1 MTATLSP
8 PPAPT
13 PTPQPVPEVTPR
25 RGPNWR
31 KIAIA
36 LGRTLVAVGGAIV
49 IFGAFMQMKGANP
62 IDAYRSMWE
71 STLQSSDSIEQIL
84 VKATPL
90 IFAALAVTVPAR
102 AGLVNVGGEGQLV
115 MGGVGGAAV
124 VQWLGTGLPIGLALP
139 LMALGGIIGGAL
151 FAGIAALLKLKFD
164 INEAVSTL
172 LLNYVAVDVMLFLIY
187 DAWKDPHGSG
197 QPATAPVP
205 TNEQLPL
212 IGNSSVHLGFV
223 LAIVATGLVWFALT
237 RTSWGFKLSVVGG
250 NPEAA
255 RQAGLK
261 VGLLLLSAMLVGG
274 ALAGLGGFTQLA
286 GVEHKLRPG
295 YLLTYGYIGFLASW
309 LARHHPIRVALAATL
324 LAAIAVGGD
333 SLQLDSALPAASV
346 NVLMALVLLGVF
358 GWGGK
363 RKAVAA

>member
-1 MTATLSP
+1 MTATLTP
-8 PPAPT
+8 PPAP
-13 PTPQPVPEVTPR
+13 PQAVPDDTPR
-25 RGPNWR
+25 RGPDWGR
-31 KIAIA
+31 LARGI
-36 LGRTLVAVGGAIV
+36 GRTLVAVGGAIV

-71 STLQSSDSIEQIL
+71 STFQSTDSLEQIL

-102 AGLVNVGGEGQLV
+102 AGLVNVGGEGQLI

-124 VQWLGTGLPIGLALP
+124 VQWLGTGLPIGIALP
-139 LMALGGIIGGAL
+139 LMAIGGMLGGAL
-151 FAGIAALLKLKFD
+151 FAGIVAVLRLRFE

-212 IGNSSVHLGFV
+212 IGNSKVHLGFV
-223 LAIVATGLVWFALT
+223 LAIIATGLVWFALT

-261 VGLLLLSAMLVGG
+261 VGFLLLSAMLVGG
-274 ALAGLGGFTQLA
+274 ALAGMGGFTQLA
-286 GVEHKLRPG
+286 GVEYKLRPG

-309 LARHHPIRVALAATL
+309 LARHHPVRVALAATL

-333 SLQLDSALPAASV
+333 SLQLDSTLPAASV

-363 RKAVAA
+363 RKVAQA